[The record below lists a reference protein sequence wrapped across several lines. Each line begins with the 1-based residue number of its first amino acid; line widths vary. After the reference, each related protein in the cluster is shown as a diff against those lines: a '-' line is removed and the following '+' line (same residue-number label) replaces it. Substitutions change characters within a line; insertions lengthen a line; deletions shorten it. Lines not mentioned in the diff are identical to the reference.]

1 MSIGI
6 ALIITIVVLVVFS
19 GAGLIFWYA
28 FRFEVTNFKLVNNM
42 IYLKSSPDNSK
53 QDKKSDPS
61 IASTIK
67 IATDKTNISGSS
79 LKILHLSDFHLRTD
93 FKGKKLVKFI
103 KTLAIDNYDF
113 IFITGDMVEKNEL
126 QDELINTLKTLKA
139 RYGIYAVFGA
149 HDYYNKKPA
158 EFIKNMFK
166 KKESYSRENDS
177 SGLKKKL
184 ESIGIHVLQNE
195 SIILKDIKG
204 YDEIDIIG
212 VDDPLINKMDLKKS
226 LSGVFKDLS
235 DMKILDV
242 SRKNLSMDVLNDSK
256 NREKDSISE
265 KDELKSQENN
275 YLEETE
281 GIVKTLEYREEFS
294 PSDIEYH
301 ELKEKNK
308 LKIALVHTPDSYA
321 LVNLAINGIDI
332 VFAGHTHGGQ
342 VRAPGIGA
350 LISGCNLKARY
361 AAGLFYFKNF
371 VLQVSKGL
379 GEGRFSRFRI
389 YCDPEAIITEIVKD

>member
-1 MSIGI
+1 MSTGV

-28 FRFEVTNFKLVNNM
+28 FRFEVTNFKLVNNI

-67 IATDKTNISGSS
+67 ITTDKIDISGSS
-79 LKILHLSDFHLRTD
+79 LKILHISDFHLRTD
-93 FKGKKLVKFI
+93 FKGKKLEKFI
-103 KTLAIDNYDF
+103 KILALDNYDF

-139 RYGIYAVFGA
+139 KYGIYAVFGA

-195 SIILKDIKG
+195 SISLKDIKG

-242 SRKNLSMDVLNDSK
+242 SRKNLSMDVLNNSK
-256 NREKDSISE
+256 SREKDSISE

-308 LKIALVHTPDSYA
+308 LKIAMVHTPDSYA

-389 YCDPEAIITEIVKD
+389 YCDPEAIITELVKD

>member
-1 MSIGI
+1 MSTGV

-28 FRFEVTNFKLVNNM
+28 FRFEVTNFKLVNNI

-67 IATDKTNISGSS
+67 IATDKIDISGSS
-79 LKILHLSDFHLRTD
+79 LKILHISDFHLRTD
-93 FKGKKLVKFI
+93 FKGKKLEKFI
-103 KTLAIDNYDF
+103 KILALDNYDF

-139 RYGIYAVFGA
+139 KYGIYAVFGA

-195 SIILKDIKG
+195 SISLKDIK
-204 YDEIDIIG
+204 
-212 VDDPLINKMDLKKS
+212 
-226 LSGVFKDLS
+226 
-235 DMKILDV
+235 
-242 SRKNLSMDVLNDSK
+242 
-256 NREKDSISE
+256 
-265 KDELKSQENN
+265 
-275 YLEETE
+275 
-281 GIVKTLEYREEFS
+281 
-294 PSDIEYH
+294 
-301 ELKEKNK
+301 
-308 LKIALVHTPDSYA
+308 
-321 LVNLAINGIDI
+321 
-332 VFAGHTHGGQ
+332 
-342 VRAPGIGA
+342 
-350 LISGCNLKARY
+350 
-361 AAGLFYFKNF
+361 
-371 VLQVSKGL
+371 
-379 GEGRFSRFRI
+379 
-389 YCDPEAIITEIVKD
+389 